1 VEQIQPMSPNGIF
14 QYKLPPSKSHM
25 IRELMLASKSSEVT
39 EINFQGT
46 PGEDIISMANCL
58 EKMGVKIEKRTTKWI
73 VYPPKKGLISPKG
86 AIYCGN
92 SGTVARIMTAL
103 AATFDSE
110 ITIDGDNSLRNRSNS
125 TLSSCLKQ
133 LGCEISSDGFPCTVK
148 GPINPKDIEIDAS
161 ESSQPISALILCSS
175 DFKSAMNLTI
185 IGQEVSRGY
194 LQLTCKIAE
203 KWGLKQNIVDNK
215 IELSGWEIITPKTV
229 KIPSEMSLY
238 PMAILLDNLHQNLQV
253 EIEEQ
258 DIDELLFNTLE
269 LLEDPDINMINL
281 RDASDIIT
289 PAAALMAISSGGDII
304 GAAHS
309 KGKETN
315 RILRTCE
322 LLEKFSLSCSTKKD
336 GLSLLGGEIP
346 KKPNKPI
353 DTHMDHRLAMT
364 AVILATYCG
373 GEIMNP
379 EIVEVTHPDF
389 LEMIKSLKILQ
400 P

>member
-1 VEQIQPMSPNGIF
+1 
-14 QYKLPPSKSHM
+14 
-25 IRELMLASKSSEVT
+25 
-39 EINFQGT
+39 
-46 PGEDIISMANCL
+46 
-58 EKMGVKIEKRTTKWI
+58 
-73 VYPPKKGLISPKG
+73 
-86 AIYCGN
+86 
-92 SGTVARIMTAL
+92 
-103 AATFDSE
+103 
-110 ITIDGDNSLRNRSNS
+110 
-125 TLSSCLKQ
+125 
-133 LGCEISSDGFPCTVK
+133 
-148 GPINPKDIEIDAS
+148 
-161 ESSQPISALILCSS
+161 
-175 DFKSAMNLTI
+175 
-185 IGQEVSRGY
+185 
-194 LQLTCKIAE
+194 
-203 KWGLKQNIVDNK
+203 
-215 IELSGWEIITPKTV
+215 
-229 KIPSEMSLY
+229 
-238 PMAILLDNLHQNLQV
+238 MAILLDNLHKNLQV

-269 LLEDPDINMINL
+269 LLEDADINMINL

-322 LLEKFSLSCSTKKD
+322 LLEKFSLSCSTMKD

-346 KKPNKPI
+346 KKPNEPI

-379 EIVEVTHPDF
+379 EIVKVTHPDF